1 MKLII
6 LTLFLATI
14 SLKSYSNID
23 SLIAIRNNDVYYNQ
37 DKSNM
42 WASKIR
48 FLNLYTMILNDT
60 QIVFYHRRC
69 NDIIIVDNIHG
80 NLQITKEGM
89 FGNNFLNGFWIKE

>member
-14 SLKSYSNID
+14 SLKAYSTSD
-23 SLIAIRNNDVYYNQ
+23 SLITIRNNDVYYNQ

-48 FLNLYTMILNDT
+48 FLNLYTLVLNDT
-60 QIVFYHRRC
+60 QIVFFNRKC
-69 NDIIIVDNIHG
+69 NNIVIVDNIHAG
-80 NLQITKEGM
+80 LQITKDGLI
-89 FGNNFLNGFWIKE
+89 GNGLLNGNWIKE